1 MTLSQKRHKKHF
13 HELSKTNKAE
23 AKGKVAKTS
32 IKKEKNEEIVY
43 SKGISKGKEVEDKK
57 VKKSAINRELATN
70 KKLFQKFGVKKMLN
84 VLLIFSVVLQLQ

>member
-43 SKGISKGKEVEDKK
+43 SKISKGKEVEDKK
-57 VKKSAINRELATN
+57 VKKSAINRALATN
-70 KKLFQKFGVKKMLN
+70 KKLFQKFG
-84 VLLIFSVVLQLQ
+84 

>member
-43 SKGISKGKEVEDKK
+43 SKGISKEVEDKK
-57 VKKSAINRELATN
+57 VKKSGFNRALATN
-70 KKLFQKFGVKKMLN
+70 KKLFQKFGVKKRTIKGEN
-84 VLLIFSVVLQLQ
+84 EYNKK

>member
-1 MTLSQKRHKKHF
+1 MILSQKRHKKQKAF
-13 HELSKTNKAE
+13 SELSKTNKAE

-32 IKKEKNEEIVY
+32 IIKGKNEEIVY
-43 SKGISKGKEVEDKK
+43 SKGISKEVEDKK
-57 VKKSAINRELATN
+57 VKKSAINALATN